1 MKKAKFNTMDF
12 VIILVV
18 VLVVAAAGYFFVS
31 STGAST
37 GSGGSGS
44 KDVTSTIEVEFIKND
59 LYMTELPQVGDKVT
73 IGAKEKMP
81 ATVVGVRAEPA
92 KVVSYDLENGSAGWA
107 EIPDKY
113 DIYVTLE
120 ANAVDDGDAININNS
135 PIRVGDPNAV
145 RSQGWAGYGYVTK
158 LDVTE

>member
-44 KDVTSTIEVEFIKND
+44 KDVTATIEVEFIKKD

-73 IGAKEKMP
+73 IGAKEKN
-81 ATVVGVRAEPA
+81 ARNGCGSESRAR
-92 KVVSYDLENGSAGWA
+92 KGGKL
-107 EIPDKY
+107 
-113 DIYVTLE
+113 
-120 ANAVDDGDAININNS
+120 
-135 PIRVGDPNAV
+135 
-145 RSQGWAGYGYVTK
+145 RSGKRFCRLG
-158 LDVTE
+158 